1 MKRADRWGNATIAG
15 LWHSPHFRK
24 PRARVSAHRQTL
36 PSRLPGARAR
46 LGEKSRSAGW
56 RAKRAMLTV
65 KRLLGFAGRS
75 SATGA
80 AAATGTASKAPTDSA
95 ARGARAACA
104 AALVGM
110 PLPRAGPPTS
120 VRRAGPSAHGPG
132 ARASGEVVELWLD
145 HETETKEAVVE
156 LRAEQV
162 AHRTRLSPL
171 KFAAP
176 AYAELN
182 TAIAVPTATTLKLLT
197 PEQLARKRSSEFL
210 LLHGNDGLW
219 ATGAAALHAINH
231 WASDHTK
238 CGGSW
243 GVI

>member
-1 MKRADRWGNATIAG
+1 
-15 LWHSPHFRK
+15 
-24 PRARVSAHRQTL
+24 
-36 PSRLPGARAR
+36 
-46 LGEKSRSAGW
+46 
-56 RAKRAMLTV
+56 MLTD
-65 KRLLGFAGRS
+65 KRLLGFAGLS

-104 AALVGM
+104 AALLGTT

-120 VRRAGPSAHGPG
+120 VRCAGPSAHGPG
-132 ARASGEVVELWLD
+132 ARDSGDVVELSLD

-156 LRAEQV
+156 LRAEPV

>member
-1 MKRADRWGNATIAG
+1 MPAGAAPQAPPQPPAPPARRRQTAPPEVRA
-15 LWHSPHFRK
+15 
-24 PRARVSAHRQTL
+24 PRALL
-36 PSRLPGARAR
+36 PSLVQRRCRA
-46 LGEKSRSAGW
+46 LDHQ
-56 RAKRAMLTV
+56 
-65 KRLLGFAGRS
+65 
-75 SATGA
+75 
-80 AAATGTASKAPTDSA
+80 APTSI
-95 ARGARAACA
+95 
-104 AALVGM
+104 
-110 PLPRAGPPTS
+110 
-120 VRRAGPSAHGPG
+120 RRAGPCAHGPG
-132 ARASGEVVELWLD
+132 ARASGDVVELSLD